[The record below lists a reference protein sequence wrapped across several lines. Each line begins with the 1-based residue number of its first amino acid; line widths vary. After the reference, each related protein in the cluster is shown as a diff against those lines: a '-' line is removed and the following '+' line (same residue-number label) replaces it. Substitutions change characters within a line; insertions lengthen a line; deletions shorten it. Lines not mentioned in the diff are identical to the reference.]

1 MVFLKK
7 HRNVQHA
14 TKHSTARQAITKKAP
29 TCADL
34 DFKRS
39 ISNSGTI
46 FINTSSHTHLQ
57 ASVLIRV
64 EV

>member
-14 TKHSTARQAITKKAP
+14 TKHSTARQTITKKAP

-34 DFKRS
+34 DLRL